1 MQVFVF
7 DWMAYGKSLDHFRV
21 NGQMPHLGRA
31 QFDAQVAVD
40 TYSNHLEAW
49 VEMERQGFD
58 GIAIN
63 EHHSTPFGL
72 NNSPNLLA
80 AAVARLTSRMKIL
93 VYANLLP
100 LHDPLRLAEE
110 LAMLDCLSNGRL
122 IAGVARG
129 APREYKIFNVPMKES
144 RGRFEEAFEVIRRA
158 WVEESFSFEGQYYR
172 YDDVSIWPRPVQ
184 RPHPPVWVPVTS
196 SKETIE
202 WAAAHDIAIT
212 PGVFAGPVREDT
224 IRYYAQCQASH
235 GRAVTPKH
243 LNVMIDCY
251 VADSKEQAVAEYGPY
266 LMYLFNTL
274 LPYGQVMQKDTKGYY
289 SSTAFEHL
297 RNGSKGT
304 LAEDATLFSEW
315 TMDTVRAAADNMPIG
330 TPDEVVSRIIAE
342 CDEAGASSV
351 LLICNRAHLP
361 QEMFLNQIRRI
372 GREVLPRLQAHQVR
386 VVPYAQ
392 DLPASSPRDATVRV
406 ASPAARI

>member
-7 DWMAYGKSLDHFRV
+7 DWMAYGQSVDRFRV
-21 NGQMPHLGRA
+21 NGEMPRLGRA

-40 TYSNHLEAW
+40 TYSNHLAAW
-49 VEMERQGFD
+49 VEMEKQGFD

-72 NNSPNLLA
+72 NNSPNLIA
-80 AAVARLTSRMKIL
+80 AAISRLTTKLKIL

-100 LHDPLRLAEE
+100 LHEPLRLAEE

-129 APREYKIFNVPMKES
+129 APREYKIFNMPMKES

-158 WVEESFSFEGQYYR
+158 WVDESFSFDGQYYH
-172 YDDVSIWPRPVQ
+172 YNDVSIWPRPVQ

-196 SKETIE
+196 SRETIE
-202 WAAAHDIAIT
+202 WAAANDIAIT

-224 IRYYAQCQASH
+224 IRHYARCQAQY
-235 GRAVTPKH
+235 GRKVTPDH

-251 VADSKEQAVAEYGPY
+251 VADSKAQAVAEYGPY

-274 LPYGQVMQKDTKGYY
+274 LPYGQVMQKDVKGYY

-297 RNGSKGT
+297 RHGSKGT

-315 TMDTVRAAADNMPIG
+315 TMDTVRAAAETMPIG
-330 TPDEVVSRIIAE
+330 TADEVTERIIAE
-342 CDEAGASSV
+342 CNDAGASSV

-361 QEMFLNQIRRI
+361 QEMFLNQVRRI
-372 GREVLPRLQAHQVR
+372 GKEVLPRLQAHQVR
-386 VVPYAQ
+386 VVPHAQ
-392 DLPASSPRDATVRV
+392 GV
-406 ASPAARI
+406 ASGAATARA